1 MSDWADNY
9 DGLATTDDASCE
21 LAACASDWADNFDSN
36 ATSDDGSC
44 TLAACASDWA
54 DNFDSNA
61 TSDDGSC
68 ELAACAS
75 DWADN
80 YDANATIDD
89 GSCVKFGCMN
99 DWADNYD
106 VNNTYSVMSNDNAPV
121 AIILGGSSYNSE
133 MSFSIVDCDG
143 NVLAA
148 GGAGEYSAALG
159 SNYTINMVDSWGDGW
174 NGGSLTIGDVSYVLD
189 DTTLDGANASVSVG
203 ECGEPQPVCLL
214 SACMSDWADNYDS
227 NATSDDGSCDRLGCM
242 SDWADNYD
250 ALATTDNGSCERVG
264 CTSDWADNYDEL
276 ATNEVV
282 VLVDTD
288 NGATDSY
295 GDGCAAYASFPSWC
309 GGYDD
314 DDFLSMDMCSACG
327 GGDAQVVSSCEL
339 SACTSDW
346 ADNYDANATSDDG
359 SCDRLGCMSDW
370 ADNYD
375 GLATTDDGSCDR
387 LGCMSDW
394 ADNFDA
400 IATTDDGSC
409 TLAACA
415 SDWADN
421 FDSNATSD
429 DGSCDRLG
437 CMSDWADNFDALA
450 TTDDG
455 SCDRL
460 GCTANWADNYDGLA
474 TTDDNSC
481 SLLACMDSNSDN
493 YDSNATDDSGD
504 CFRVGCTNEDSD
516 NYDMLAT
523 DDSGDCFRMGCTN
536 DWADNYD
543 ELATVADGSCT
554 VFELTYH
561 IIDLGSDISDLTSDL
576 DVLQTQ
582 YDVVVNQYATL
593 ESAYDS
599 CYAYG
604 ATFGGPVDIAIDIV
618 EGWNMIGYTLP
629 YAQDAAATLSE
640 LSNIILIVKNNDGSV
655 YWPELGFNGIGDLI
669 PGQGY
674 QIKTTG
680 SYDQFTYPDVDGQRI
695 VMTPTV
701 PDWAIEMEADVH
713 PNDIRTLV
721 KVVNMLGQ
729 EVNVADQ
736 FTGEVLLYLFNDGS
750 VEKKI
755 VK

>member
-1 MSDWADNY
+1 
-9 DGLATTDDASCE
+9 
-21 LAACASDWADNFDSN
+21 
-36 ATSDDGSC
+36 
-44 TLAACASDWA
+44 
-54 DNFDSNA
+54 
-61 TSDDGSC
+61 
-68 ELAACAS
+68 
-75 DWADN
+75 
-80 YDANATIDD
+80 
-89 GSCVKFGCMN
+89 
-99 DWADNYD
+99 
-106 VNNTYSVMSNDNAPV
+106 
-121 AIILGGSSYNSE
+121 
-133 MSFSIVDCDG
+133 
-143 NVLAA
+143 
-148 GGAGEYSAALG
+148 
-159 SNYTINMVDSWGDGW
+159 
-174 NGGSLTIGDVSYVLD
+174 
-189 DTTLDGANASVSVG
+189 
-203 ECGEPQPVCLL
+203 
-214 SACMSDWADNYDS
+214 
-227 NATSDDGSCDRLGCM
+227 
-242 SDWADNYD
+242 
-250 ALATTDNGSCERVG
+250 
-264 CTSDWADNYDEL
+264 
-276 ATNEVV
+276 
-282 VLVDTD
+282 
-288 NGATDSY
+288 
-295 GDGCAAYASFPSWC
+295 
-309 GGYDD
+309 
-314 DDFLSMDMCSACG
+314 
-327 GGDAQVVSSCEL
+327 
-339 SACTSDW
+339 
-346 ADNYDANATSDDG
+346 
-359 SCDRLGCMSDW
+359 
-370 ADNYD
+370 
-375 GLATTDDGSCDR
+375 
-387 LGCMSDW
+387 
-394 ADNFDA
+394 
-400 IATTDDGSC
+400 
-409 TLAACA
+409 
-415 SDWADN
+415 
-421 FDSNATSD
+421 
-429 DGSCDRLG
+429 
-437 CMSDWADNFDALA
+437 MSDWADNFDALA

-474 TTDDNSC
+474 TSDDNSC

-561 IIDLGSDISDLTSDL
+561 IIDLSGDISDLTSDL
-576 DVLQTQ
+576 DVLQSQ

-593 ESAYDS
+593 ESAFDS

-604 ATFGGPVDIAIDIV
+604 ASIGGPVEIAIDIV

-640 LSNIILIVKNNDGSV
+640 ISNIVLIAKNNDGSV